1 MIRRSRGE
9 GRLGAIMNNLKN
21 QRYKYLI
28 LTLVTCL
35 VILII
40 TPTVI
45 KSMTKATLPQITFLA
60 EVNFPTGLKF
70 KNTEVGGLSG
80 ITYNLDRQIYYAISD
95 DRSIKA
101 PARFY
106 TLKIDLE
113 SDKISEETV
122 SFVDVTNLLNET
134 GKIFPPLSIDPEG
147 ITFNGTH
154 LFISSEGDRERQIQ
168 PFIKEFS
175 LEGKQLRSL
184 PIPEKF
190 LIQTDSGIRNNLA
203 WENLTITPSK
213 KYLFTA
219 TENALVQDGA
229 EANISTGSPCRILQY
244 DLISGQPEKEFL
256 YITEP
261 ITSTSNNLGGFKTN
275 GLVELIALDDT
286 HLLSLE
292 RSFTLDT
299 GNTIKLF
306 QVDLSDAD
314 NIQQIN
320 SLNGKF
326 TNISP
331 VQKEL
336 VLDLSNLELIS
347 DNIEGMTFGP
357 VLPDGRR
364 SLILVSDNNFNL
376 LQVTQIL
383 IFSSNF

>member
-1 MIRRSRGE
+1 
-9 GRLGAIMNNLKN
+9 MNNQINKIS
-21 QRYKYLI
+21 KSLI
-28 LTLVTCL
+28 FTLVSCL
-35 VILII
+35 VILGIR
-40 TPTVI
+40 VI
-45 KSMTKATLPQITFLA
+45 VLKSMTQATIPQIAFLG
-60 EVNFPTGLKF
+60 EVNFPTGLTF

-80 ITYNLDRQIYYAISD
+80 ITYNPEKQIYYTISD
-95 DRSIKA
+95 DRSSKA
-101 PARFY
+101 PGRFY

-113 SDKISEETV
+113 SEKISEETV
-122 SFVDVTNLLNET
+122 TFIDVTTLLNET
-134 GKIFPPLSIDPEG
+134 GQPFPPLSLDPEG
-147 ITFNGTH
+147 ITFTGTN

-168 PFIKEFS
+168 PFIREFS
-175 LEGKQLRSL
+175 LAGKQLRNL

-190 LIQTDSGIRNNLA
+190 LIQSDSGIRNNLA
-203 WENLTITPSK
+203 LENLTITPSK

-244 DLISGQPEKEFL
+244 DLIKGQPEKEFL

-261 ITSTSNNLGGFKTN
+261 ITSTSNNSLGFKTN

-292 RSFTLDT
+292 RSFSLDT
-299 GNTIKLF
+299 GNVIKLF

-320 SLNGKF
+320 SLNTQL
-326 TNISP
+326 TNISS

-336 VLDLSNLELIS
+336 LLDFSNLELIS

-357 VLPDGRR
+357 KLADGRR
-364 SLILVSDNNFNL
+364 SLILVSDNNFSS
-376 LQVTQIL
+376 LQVTQVL
-383 IFSSNF
+383 IFSTNL

>member
-1 MIRRSRGE
+1 
-9 GRLGAIMNNLKN
+9 MNNQKN

-28 LTLVTCL
+28 FTLVSCL

-40 TPTVI
+40 TPIVI
-45 KSMTKATLPQITFLA
+45 KSMTKATLPQISFLG

-80 ITYNLDRQIYYAISD
+80 ITYNPDKQIYYAISD
-95 DRSIKA
+95 DRSSKA

-113 SDKISEETV
+113 SENISEQTV
-122 SFVDVTNLLNET
+122 SFIELTNLLDET
-134 GKIFPPLSIDPEG
+134 GKTFPPLSIDPEG
-147 ITFNGTH
+147 ITFTGTH
-154 LFISSEGDRERQIQ
+154 LFISSEGDRKRQIQ
-168 PFIKEFS
+168 PFIREFS
-175 LEGKQLRSL
+175 LGGKQLRNF
-184 PIPEKF
+184 PVPEKF
-190 LIQTDSGIRNNLA
+190 LIQADSGIRNNLA
-203 WENLTITPSK
+203 LENLTITPSK

-244 DLISGQPEKEFL
+244 DLITGQPEKEFL
-256 YITEP
+256 YITET
-261 ITSTSNNLGGFKTN
+261 ITSTSNHLGGFKTN

-292 RSFTLDT
+292 RSFALDS

-320 SLNGKF
+320 SLNTQL

-336 VLDLSNLELIS
+336 LLDLSSLELIS

-357 VLPDGRR
+357 VLADGRR
-364 SLILVSDNNFNL
+364 SLIFVSDNNFNP
-376 LQVTQIL
+376 LQLTQVL